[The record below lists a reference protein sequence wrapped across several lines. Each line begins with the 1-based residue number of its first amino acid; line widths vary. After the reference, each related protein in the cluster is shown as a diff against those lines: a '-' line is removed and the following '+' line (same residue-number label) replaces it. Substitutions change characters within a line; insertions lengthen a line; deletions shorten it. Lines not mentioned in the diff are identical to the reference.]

1 MKTCPECGAQVE
13 DNVRFCTN
21 CGASM
26 ADAVEKDEEAAEEV
40 AETVEE
46 VKETVEAPAVEP
58 LEVEETSAPKVDA
71 APIVPISSSD
81 DHSSGSSYSAP
92 NVRAGVGTDRNIVV
106 CIILTFIT
114 CGIYGLYWMYMLN
127 KEINELAGE
136 KEYTDGVLVIVF
148 CIITCGIY
156 GFFWNFKMGEQVD
169 KINGNPDGN
178 YNIIFLILSIFELAI
193 VNHAIMQDTINK
205 AIRHG

>member
-26 ADAVEKDEEAAEEV
+26 ADAVEKVEEAAEEV

-46 VKETVEAPAVEP
+46 
-58 LEVEETSAPKVDA
+58 TSAPKVDS
-71 APIVPISSSD
+71 APIVPISASD
-81 DHSSGSSYSAP
+81 DHSSGPSYSAP
-92 NVRAGVGTDRNIVV
+92 NMRAGVGTDRNIVV

>member
-1 MKTCPECGAQVE
+1 MGKSDKNKNNTLTAQWVIPTVVLMVFLIVTLIDYNSTMKV
-13 DNVRFCTN
+13 
-21 CGASM
+21 
-26 ADAVEKDEEAAEEV
+26 
-40 AETVEE
+40 
-46 VKETVEAPAVEP
+46 
-58 LEVEETSAPKVDA
+58 
-71 APIVPISSSD
+71 
-81 DHSSGSSYSAP
+81 
-92 NVRAGVGTDRNIVV
+92 
-106 CIILTFIT
+106 TFIT